1 MPRWYDIPVL
11 WLGLQ
16 AIVLAAFVG
25 LVRWLSP
32 ELSDAT
38 TGMLVGGAL
47 AVTVIGAALLKRSL
61 IKRDEARRT
70 SP

>member
-1 MPRWYDIPVL
+1 MPRWYDIPVI

-25 LVRWLSP
+25 LVRWRWP
-32 ELSDAT
+32 AVSDST
-38 TGMLVGGAL
+38 SGMLVGGAL
-47 AVTVIGAALLKRSL
+47 ALTVIGAALLKRSL
-61 IKRDEARRT
+61 IKRDETTRT